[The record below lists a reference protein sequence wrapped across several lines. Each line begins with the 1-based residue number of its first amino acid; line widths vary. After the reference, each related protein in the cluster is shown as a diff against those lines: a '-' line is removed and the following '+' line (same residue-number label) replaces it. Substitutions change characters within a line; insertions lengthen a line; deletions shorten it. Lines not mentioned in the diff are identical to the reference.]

1 MPELPPALPP
11 RERTVGQLVGESIRA
26 YGDNF
31 WRALPLGIPLA
42 LVDQACV
49 HRTSGIQILIF
60 LAAAPLMAAAYLWA
74 CSIVHR
80 VRPAGWPFLL
90 ALLIYLPFPVL
101 RAIYILPAVA
111 WFALVGLAVPAA
123 LVERKRLRAGF
134 SRGLELGRADYVHA
148 LGSLAALVIV
158 VGIGEITLTTLL
170 HSMGDAS
177 GRVSQ
182 ALADLVLTP
191 LLYLGGAMLYLDQ
204 AARVGSS
211 RSARGG
217 ASPRRAPSS
226 RRG

>member
-11 RERTVGQLVGESIRA
+11 QERTVGQLVGETIRA
-26 YGDNF
+26 YGDHF

-49 HRTSGIQILIF
+49 HRTGAVQALIF

-74 CSIVHR
+74 CAIVHR
-80 VRPAGWPFLL
+80 VRPAVGPYLL
-90 ALLIYLPFPVL
+90 ALVIYLPFPLL

-123 LVERKRLRAGF
+123 LLEGKRFRAGLA
-134 SRGLELGRADYVHA
+134 RGLELGRADYIHA

-158 VGIGEITLTTLL
+158 VGIGEITLTALL

-204 AARVGSS
+204 AARVGS
-211 RSARGG
+211 RRIAPGSARR
-217 ASPRRAPSS
+217 RRAPFS